1 MDLTKEDR
9 QEDNTPPGKR
19 LRILPKDESW
29 YRKHGKQPKD
39 PTQYVPRYNGTQ
51 YYEDEHR

>member
-1 MDLTKEDR
+1 MDLNERDR

-19 LRILPKDESW
+19 LRILPKEEAW

-39 PTQYVPRYNGTQ
+39 PTVYVPRYNGTQ
-51 YYEDEHR
+51 YYEEEF